1 MVMRYEEPMLRV
13 RCCYQCRVARC
24 CCGCR
29 VSRGGGGTLI
39 MMTLAAL
46 APARPPVLVIT
57 TIDGVSNNNN
67 HNPGPAT
74 ATLLLP
80 PIWQCACNTLFMTA
94 PLTTATL
101 SFFGHKVRNIV
112 ICVTFNWMSWQS
124 SGGPIQ
130 PHSTPWGKHTWTGN
144 VFLWG
149 GKVNIF
155 ISLFC
160 PFFRILTFSGRFWN
174 ARGNLACLG
183 PPVYI
188 YNN

>member
-1 MVMRYEEPMLRV
+1 MLLSV
-13 RCCYQCRVARC
+13 PSGLLLLLLPGVAWR
-24 CCGCR
+24 R
-29 VSRGGGGTLI
+29 RHSYNDDISR
-39 MMTLAAL
+39 
-46 APARPPVLVIT
+46 PRPGSGQPLVIT

-160 PFFRILTFSGRFWN
+160 LFFRILTFSGRFWN